1 MSKCCTVVVK
11 EELNVNNTTFK
22 IDLESAV
29 TSQLKENSILRVGI
43 LYDESTLK
51 DSEQTFMDLYDDM
64 IYMGHTLEKSAS
76 FLFSNFIHHKSMRT
90 SIIEWG
96 RKNKTS
102 QEDFVL
108 IRVIRERSYFLIALI
123 TSFEKIKFDNSITYK
138 LSTIHPEIEELMGNA
153 SVKKIK
159 L

>member
-1 MSKCCTVVVK
+1 
-11 EELNVNNTTFK
+11 
-22 IDLESAV
+22 
-29 TSQLKENSILRVGI
+29 
-43 LYDESTLK
+43 
-51 DSEQTFMDLYDDM
+51 
-64 IYMGHTLEKSAS
+64 
-76 FLFSNFIHHKSMRT
+76 MRT